1 MRRPIIHLAAGGT
14 GGHVFPALAVAEIL
28 QKRGFDPHLLTDRR
42 GATLLADIA
51 NLPVRVHV
59 LGAAS
64 PFQRGPIRKTIA
76 LIKLGVGA
84 VKAGWL
90 TLCNRPKAVIGFG
103 GYPSFAPLLVAR
115 LFAVP
120 TMIHEQNAYLGR
132 ANKAIAAG
140 ARMLALS
147 WPETKNLPVDVPTS
161 VTGMP
166 VRTAFFAKR
175 SSVKK
180 DQSLVLTV
188 LGGSQGASVLGSLV
202 PDALAMID
210 PALLSQIRIYQQA
223 RDEQMAALKTRYK
236 ALGIRATISA
246 FFTDMPALLHKSDL
260 VICRSG
266 ASSIAELAAIGRA
279 ALMLPLPSAMDD
291 HQKANAL
298 QMQAAGGGFCLD
310 EATVSPAFLATRI
323 MQLFETPDLLRQMA
337 DKATRLASPR
347 AAHDIAELAIGLIDQ
362 TGSQPSGAAA

>member
-1 MRRPIIHLAAGGT
+1 MSQPIIHLAAGGT

-28 QKRGFDPHLLTDRR
+28 QDRGFDPHLLTDRR
-42 GATLLADIA
+42 GARLLAEIA

-76 LIKLGVGA
+76 LSKLGVGA
-84 VKAGWL
+84 VKASWL

-120 TMIHEQNAYLGR
+120 TMIHEQNAHLGR

-140 ARMLALS
+140 VRMLALS
-147 WPETKNLPVDVPTS
+147 WPETRNLPIGVPS
-161 VTGMP
+161 RVTGMP
-166 VRTAFFAKR
+166 VRTAFFTKR

-180 DQSLVLTV
+180 EQNLVLTV
-188 LGGSQGASVLGSLV
+188 LGGSQGASILGSLV

-223 RDEQMAALKTRYK
+223 RDEQMLDLKARYK
-236 ALGIRATISA
+236 ALGIRARINT
-246 FFTDMPALLHKSDL
+246 FFTDMPGLLGKSDL

-298 QMQAAGGGFCLD
+298 QMQAVGGGLCLD

-323 MQLFETPDLLRQMA
+323 MQLFEAPKMLHQMA
-337 DKATRLASPR
+337 NKATRLASPR
-347 AAHDIAELAIGLIDQ
+347 AAHDIAALAIGLVNQ
-362 TGSQPSGAAA
+362 TRSQPSRSAL

>member
-28 QKRGFDPHLLTDRR
+28 QERGFDPHLLTDRR

-64 PFQRGPIRKTIA
+64 PFQRGPIRKMIA
-76 LIKLGVGA
+76 LTKLGIGA

-147 WPETKNLPVDVPTS
+147 WPETKNLPVDVPIK

-180 DQSLVLTV
+180 
-188 LGGSQGASVLGSLV
+188 
-202 PDALAMID
+202 
-210 PALLSQIRIYQQA
+210 
-223 RDEQMAALKTRYK
+223 
-236 ALGIRATISA
+236 
-246 FFTDMPALLHKSDL
+246 
-260 VICRSG
+260 RS
-266 ASSIAELAAIGRA
+266 
-279 ALMLPLPSAMDD
+279 
-291 HQKANAL
+291 
-298 QMQAAGGGFCLD
+298 
-310 EATVSPAFLATRI
+310 
-323 MQLFETPDLLRQMA
+323 
-337 DKATRLASPR
+337 
-347 AAHDIAELAIGLIDQ
+347 
-362 TGSQPSGAAA
+362 